1 MFSSKEA
8 VQYLIEQS
16 KKYGATDA
24 QAICSSSYSLSSS
37 CRMGK
42 LENIDNT
49 QNEKI
54 KLNVF
59 VNHKNSTVS
68 TNFFDKDT
76 LNELAERAVDM
87 AKVLPDDPFCGLP
100 SPDQYA
106 KEFHNFDLWDENDYS
121 SEFLL
126 NNALEM
132 EEIALHQPKIENSDG
147 AGAYFQKTKN
157 YIVTSNGFEH
167 EIKKSTSGNSV
178 CVLAKQGDEM
188 QIDYSSSEAVYY
200 SDLKSNKEIA
210 LEAADRAAKRLGAQK
225 INSCKADVV
234 FDRKLNRGLILEFL
248 SAISGAS
255 VAKGTTF
262 LKDSMNKQVF
272 PSNITI
278 EEDPFIKRG
287 LGSASNDG
295 EGLPKYKK
303 NLIENG
309 ILKTWLLNLR
319 YARQLNLAPTSNGAP
334 FGIGNSVANI
344 KMTGGTLTPEE
355 LYSDIKYGIYVT
367 QLIGQG
373 VNQITGDYS
382 RGAVGFLIENGK
394 ITTPVNEIT
403 ISGNLIDMF
412 KTMSIANDLEDRY
425 KINVP
430 TCRIPNMSIAGK

>member
-8 VQYLIEQS
+8 VQYLLEQS

-24 QAICSSSYSLSSS
+24 QAISSSSCSLSSS

-49 QNEKI
+49 QTENI

-59 VNHKNSTVS
+59 VGHRSSTVS
-68 TNFFDKDT
+68 TNSFDKET
-76 LNELAERAVDM
+76 LNGLAQRAVDM
-87 AKVLPDDPFCGLP
+87 AKVLPEDPYCGLP
-100 SPDQYA
+100 NSDQYA
-106 KEFHNFDLWDENDYS
+106 TEFQDFDLWDEKEYS

-126 NNALEM
+126 NNALEI
-132 EEIALHQPKIENSDG
+132 EEIALHQPMISNSDG
-147 AGAYFQKTKN
+147 AGAYYQKTKS
-157 YIVTSNGFEH
+157 YLATTNGFEH
-167 EIKKSTSGNSV
+167 ENKKTKSGNSV
-178 CVLAKQGDEM
+178 CVLAKKDDEM
-188 QIDYSSSEAVYY
+188 QLDYSSSEAVYY

-210 LEAADRAAKRLGAQK
+210 LEAADRAAKKLGAKK
-225 INSCKADVV
+225 IDSCKADVIL
-234 FDRKLNRGLILEFL
+234 DRKLNRGLILEFL
-248 SAISGAS
+248 SAISGAA

-262 LKDSMNKQVF
+262 LKDSLNKQVF
-272 PSNITI
+272 SSNVTI
-278 EEDPFIKRG
+278 EENPFIQRG

-334 FGIGNSVANI
+334 FGVGNSVANI
-344 KMTGGTLTPEE
+344 KMNGGTLTPEE
-355 LYSDIKYGIYVT
+355 LYSDIKYGIYIT

-373 VNQITGDYS
+373 VNLITGDYS

-403 ISGNLIDMF
+403 IAGNLVDMF